1 MPISHTR
8 TLNRQAYSNKPLH
21 RKPLPMKKYL
31 LPLVAIL
38 SLALTACG
46 GVKTSKITA
55 TGDDPSISLEAWCEE
70 GATMYMQAN
79 YGAQDNPIMRIG
91 ADLPAMDWHEE
102 ISTTYGT
109 SERFTTTS
117 VLQVFATPDEGT
129 CYVALVDDETG
140 EFIRE
145 EVKRKD
151 VEMTGYVPPIQA

>member
-1 MPISHTR
+1 
-8 TLNRQAYSNKPLH
+8 
-21 RKPLPMKKYL
+21 MKKYL

-79 YGAQDNPIMRIG
+79 YGAQDNPVMRIG
-91 ADLPAMDWHEE
+91 EDLSAMNWYED
-102 ISTTYGT
+102 ISKSYGT
-109 SERFTTTS
+109 SEAFTTTS
-117 VLQVFATPDEGT
+117 KLQVFATPDEGT
-129 CYVALVDDETG
+129 CYVALVDEESGD
-140 EFIRE
+140 FIRE

-151 VEMTGYVPPIQA
+151 VELIGYVPPMGT

>member
-1 MPISHTR
+1 
-8 TLNRQAYSNKPLH
+8 
-21 RKPLPMKKYL
+21 MKKYL

-79 YGAQDNPIMRIG
+79 YGAQDNPVMRIG
-91 ADLPAMDWHEE
+91 EDLSAMNWYED
-102 ISTTYGT
+102 ISKSYGT
-109 SERFTTTS
+109 SEAFTTTS
-117 VLQVFATPDEGT
+117 KLQVFATPDEGT
-129 CYVALVDDETG
+129 CYVALVDEESGD
-140 EFIRE
+140 FIRE

-151 VEMTGYVPPIQA
+151 VELIGYVPPIQA